1 MLVSSFGPFPGEFAS
16 SHFECQETCYQWN
29 LMYPMPRGCWTHSV
43 RQMCQGVPLRTC
55 TKKLSRSCQIM
66 MVKFFRIFLSLLEAR
81 FFFALPACKAKAKY
95 QLALAQGSVSLSNL
109 CATCPLSSPH
119 PLTDFHVWKCNSAV
133 KWLKHQN
140 SEAPERIGDLLWSTT
155 DSKVLCQIHQGQKTS
170 QRKCFWHGGGCRPDI
185 NSNPTIC
192 TCMLM
197 DDFYWCS
204 SILLAHRELSEML
217 LFTVS
222 VFTND
227 PMIQRVPNLA
237 I

>member
-1 MLVSSFGPFPGEFAS
+1 MLVSSFGPFPGEFTS
-16 SHFECQETCYQWN
+16 SHFERQETCYQWN
-29 LMYPMPRGCWTHSV
+29 LMYPMPKRCWTHSV
-43 RQMCQGVPLRTC
+43 GQKCQGVPLPTC
-55 TKKLSRSCQIM
+55 KINSQRAVKWSNSSGSSCPFW
-66 MVKFFRIFLSLLEAR
+66 KHA